1 VLIDDMMRPLCTDW
15 NVYARLR
22 DTARGSDG
30 VQVAGAGYMP
40 LMVVWATFHDS
51 GVSSEPEGREK
62 IGRSYDRLCGEA
74 RQGPGRGPRS
84 STISW
89 TALLAR

>member
-22 DTARGSDG
+22 DTAGGSDS
-30 VQVAGAGYMP
+30 VQVARRGLNAADGGMGS
-40 LMVVWATFHDS
+40 HS
-51 GVSSEPEGREK
+51 H
-62 IGRSYDRLCGEA
+62 DRLSREA